1 MKKLFNITDSEK
13 ERILEMHI
21 NATKNQY
28 LTEQN
33 SAKEF
38 IAKTDSDR
46 MYNFPKTGAKTSNSK
61 FGLHGGPELENYY
74 FESTIG
80 DIVNQSRGN
89 ENEYLINFRPLN
101 DAGKY
106 VEYLKIGN
114 VEINGSGSKTFDINK
129 NMKVSATHNGLLA
142 IKRLMDKMKDMGY
155 NGEKATATIT
165 IGGTERSSS
174 YKTYNPNAA
183 KNVTTIC
190 DTLMMY
196 FALLLVETSQR
207 TNTNDKI
214 EARFKKYTTPQ
225 LQNFIKGNIDY
236 YLVAQFLPNRKE
248 WETIKEQ
255 LKLKGSESTNYQQLF
270 DKHDVVNSLSN
281 LQHKDWNT
289 LWNNF
294 WNSWKMSYIDNY
306 SVYVRAN
313 YPETAQNLIT
323 ELSNSIANQQCNN
336 NLSEA
341 VKGLFKPVTLNR
353 GNLEGNKKSS
363 GSTTYGSGD

>member
-28 LTEQN
+28 LTEQS
-33 SAKEF
+33 SAKVLT
-38 IAKTDSDR
+38 ADTDSDK
-46 MYNFPKTGAKTSNSK
+46 MYNFPNPKGKSHNSK
-61 FGLHGGPELENYY
+61 FGLQGGPELENYY

-129 NMKVSATHNGLLA
+129 NMKVRATHNGLLA
-142 IKRLMDKMKDMGY
+142 IKRLMDSMKGMGY
-155 NGEKATATIT
+155 NGANAKATIT
-165 IGGTERSSS
+165 IAGTERSSG
-174 YKTYNPNAA
+174 YKTYSPDVA
-183 KNVTTIC
+183 KDVTIIC
-190 DTLMMY
+190 NTLMRY
-196 FALLLVETSQR
+196 FALLLVETSKR
-207 TNTNDKI
+207 KMTNDTVGDN
-214 EARFKKYTTPQ
+214 FKTMPTEQ
-225 LQNFIKGNIDY
+225 LKTNIKGQIDY
-236 YLVAQFLPNRKE
+236 FLVSRFLPNPKE
-248 WETIKEQ
+248 WESIKEQ
-255 LKLKGSESTNYQQLF
+255 YRLKGHESTNYQTLF
-270 DKHDVVNSLSN
+270 DKHDVVNLLPD
-281 LQHKDWNT
+281 LQHTDWNT

-294 WNSWKMSYIDNY
+294 WNSWKMSYIYNY

-323 ELSNSIANQQCNN
+323 ELSNSIINKQCNTV
-336 NLSEA
+336 LADE
-341 VKGLFKPVTLNR
+341 VKWLFKNVKVYK
-353 GNLEGNKKSS
+353 GNADGNKKST
-363 GSTTYGSGD
+363 GKTTYDSGD